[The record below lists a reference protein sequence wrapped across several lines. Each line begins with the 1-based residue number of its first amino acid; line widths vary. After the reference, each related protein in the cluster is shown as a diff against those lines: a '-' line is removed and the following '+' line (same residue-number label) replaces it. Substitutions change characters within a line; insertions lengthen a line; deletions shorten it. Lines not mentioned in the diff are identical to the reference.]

1 MDNASRCPQ
10 SHTLLICLGEGFAL
24 LKDVEDRA
32 ERQRRNWI
40 EAYRGLGDAGAVCRR
55 FGVSRPTLRKWLR
68 RLEQEGEAG
77 LRARSRRPRHSP
89 ALKIDETLETII
101 IGIRR
106 ERRLGVKRIRN
117 ELRRLHTVRLSVATI
132 HKVLVRHGLNNLLTR
147 KRARH
152 KPKRY
157 ERPVPGDRVQ
167 MDTCKIRPGVYQFT
181 AIDDCSRYLV
191 AGLSRRRSAAATLTF
206 LDQVL
211 EEMPF
216 SVQRIQTDRG
226 TEFFAEEVQRRL
238 IDETIRFRPIPP
250 RSPHLNGKVER
261 AQRTCL
267 EEFWGATDPKAADI
281 GDQLALWVHH
291 YNWHR
296 SHESLHGDTP
306 IDRVCQLADK
316 TPLWAAVGDAYDA
329 SKERIKIRHH
339 AVDVALQAL
348 KPSL

>member
-10 SHTLLICLGEGFAL
+10 PHNPIIRIGGGFTQL
-24 LKDVEDRA
+24 NDVEDRA
-32 ERQRRNWI
+32 ERRRRSWI
-40 EAYRGLGDAGAVCRR
+40 EAYRAVGDAGAVCRR
-55 FGVSRPTLRKWLR
+55 LGVSRPTLRKWLGR
-68 RLEQEGEAG
+68 FELEGEAG
-77 LRARSRRPRHSP
+77 LRARSRRPHRSP
-89 ALKIDETLETII
+89 ALKVGETQETLIL
-101 IGIRR
+101 GIRR

-117 ELRRLHTVRLSVATI
+117 ELQRLHAVRLSAATI
-132 HKVLVRHGLNNLLTR
+132 HEVLARHGLNNLPTR
-147 KRARH
+147 QR
-152 KPKRY
+152 
-157 ERPVPGDRVQ
+157 
-167 MDTCKIRPGVYQFT
+167 T

-191 AGLSRRRSAAATLTF
+191 AGLARRRSAAATLTF

-216 SVQRIQTDRG
+216 SVQRVQTDRG

-238 IDETIRFRPIPP
+238 MDETIRFRPIPA

-267 EEFWGATDPKAADI
+267 EEFWAATDLKAVDI

-316 TPLWAAVGDAYDA
+316 TPLWAAVGDAYDPT
-329 SKERIKIRHH
+329 KERIQIRHH
-339 AVDVALQAL
+339 VVDIALRAL
-348 KPSL
+348 K